1 VCCSIDRVK
10 SRGSGE
16 NDWLVLVESIKEV
29 DRRRSLRHPTTQP
42 NNVSRHRLRH
52 SRDIPTTRV
61 GRLDEDMMLFVPFSG
76 GT

>member
-29 DRRRSLRHPTTQP
+29 DRRRSLRHQQPNPTT
-42 NNVSRHRLRH
+42 SRAIDYVILGTFRRH
-52 SRDIPTTRV
+52 
-61 GRLDEDMMLFVPFSG
+61 GLDGWMRI
-76 GT
+76 